1 MRGSVSNRR
10 ARVVTLA
17 VSMSVVWLLFILNGF
32 PWTGLLGVSLAL
44 ALLAAF
50 WVAADST
57 RSIANVIDDVEAEPV
72 PAIATRVRNTLP

>member
-17 VSMSVVWLLFILNGF
+17 VSMSVVWLVFILNGF

-57 RSIANVIDDVEAEPV
+57 RSITNVIDDIEAEPV
-72 PAIATRVRNTLP
+72 AATATRLRNTLP